1 MHHAVAA
8 ALEDRV
14 AEFDD
19 MYIAECFEI
28 INRQKP
34 VIAART
40 AEEKAEIQARI
51 EKLPASASVI
61 MQLAARPV
69 QERRITRSLFL
80 LK

>member
-1 MHHAVAA
+1 MQMHHAVATA
-8 ALEDRV
+8 MEDRI

-19 MYIAECFEI
+19 MYIAECFDI

-51 EKLPASASVI
+51 DRLPNTASTI
-61 MQLAARPV
+61 
-69 QERRITRSLFL
+69 
-80 LK
+80 